1 MNKIKEKLNK
11 INLKYLHI
19 AVIILGIIFISLTI
33 FHTNMWF
40 DESYSVGIAR
50 HSFTEIWKISSNDV
64 HPIFYYYCLH
74 ILYLIF
80 GSNVMVYRMFSAACI
95 ALLGIIGYTHIRK
108 DFGEKTGILF
118 SFLTLFLPVSAQF
131 AGEIRM
137 YALGML
143 LGTIMAIYAY
153 RIYQSKITR
162 AGYIFFGLS
171 SILVAYT
178 HYYGLMIAGIINL
191 LLLIYLIKNRKERKQ
206 DLIIF
211 LVIAVMQVALYLPW
225 LISFISNLKG
235 TGFWITLTFPGT
247 IYDIL
252 TIHYAGNLS
261 FQPIILS
268 TAFYAY
274 VVYLFYQTKKNEREP
289 ANWCFMIYIAVI
301 IIALIIS
308 LCLHSV
314 ILLNRYLLIVTGLLI
329 FGLSFFMAKDT
340 KKWRVITVCATI
352 LILSTASN
360 IITIKE
366 NYNKNNRDF
375 MSYLDEN
382 IEADDIIVYSNAIN
396 GEVIT
401 TEIAQNHEN
410 ISYFYNK
417 EKWGVQE
424 AYKAFGPYMEIKDTL
439 PEILD
444 NYTGR
449 IWLVESGNTHELLE
463 EISDKYQ
470 ITKIENKQ
478 FKNKYKNYEY
488 TIELIEKNDTIHSRV
503 NYFD

>member
-1 MNKIKEKLNK
+1 MNKIKEKINK
-11 INLKYLHI
+11 IDLKYVHI
-19 AVIILGIIFISLTI
+19 AIIILGIIFIFLSV
-33 FHTNMWF
+33 FHNNMWF

-50 HSFTEIWKISSNDV
+50 HSFAEIWKISAHDV

-80 GSNVMVYRMFSAACI
+80 GSNVMVYRLFSAVCI

-108 DFGEKTGILF
+108 DFGEKTGLLF

-153 RIYQSKITR
+153 RIYQGKATR

-211 LVIAVMQVALYLPW
+211 LIIAVIQVVLYLPW
-225 LISFISNLKG
+225 LISFLSNLKG

-252 TIHYAGNLS
+252 TIQYAGNLS

-274 VVYLFYQTKKNEREP
+274 IVYLIFKTNKDERKP
-289 ANWCFMIYIAVI
+289 ADWCFIIYISVI

-308 LCLHSV
+308 ACLHSV
-314 ILLNRYLLIVTGLLI
+314 ILLNRYLLVVTGLLI
-329 FGLSFFMAKDT
+329 FGISFFMAKDI
-340 KKWRVITVCATI
+340 KKWRVITVCVTI

-366 NYNKNNRDF
+366 NYNKTNRNF

-401 TEIAQNHEN
+401 TEVSQNHEN

-449 IWLVESGNTHELLE
+449 IWLVESGNTHELLD

-470 ITKIENKQ
+470 ITKIEDKQ

-488 TIELIEKNDTIHSRV
+488 TIELIEKNDTIHSNV
-503 NYFD
+503 D

>member
-108 DFGEKTGILF
+108 DFGEKTGLLF

-191 LLLIYLIKNRKERKQ
+191 LLLIYLIKNRKERLTMIVK
-206 DLIIF
+206 L
-211 LVIAVMQVALYLPW
+211 
-225 LISFISNLKG
+225 LKR
-235 TGFWITLTFPGT
+235 
-247 IYDIL
+247 
-252 TIHYAGNLS
+252 
-261 FQPIILS
+261 
-268 TAFYAY
+268 
-274 VVYLFYQTKKNEREP
+274 KK
-289 ANWCFMIYIAVI
+289 
-301 IIALIIS
+301 
-308 LCLHSV
+308 
-314 ILLNRYLLIVTGLLI
+314 
-329 FGLSFFMAKDT
+329 
-340 KKWRVITVCATI
+340 
-352 LILSTASN
+352 
-360 IITIKE
+360 
-366 NYNKNNRDF
+366 
-375 MSYLDEN
+375 
-382 IEADDIIVYSNAIN
+382 
-396 GEVIT
+396 
-401 TEIAQNHEN
+401 
-410 ISYFYNK
+410 
-417 EKWGVQE
+417 
-424 AYKAFGPYMEIKDTL
+424 
-439 PEILD
+439 
-444 NYTGR
+444 
-449 IWLVESGNTHELLE
+449 
-463 EISDKYQ
+463 
-470 ITKIENKQ
+470 
-478 FKNKYKNYEY
+478 
-488 TIELIEKNDTIHSRV
+488 
-503 NYFD
+503 